1 MVLNWYIENSHEE
14 MLAIVDNH
22 KIMRNDK
29 AVEPVQYKTNRKQ
42 IVETCWKEEEMHGQ
56 FVR

>member
-1 MVLNWYIENSHEE
+1 

-22 KIMRNDK
+22 RIMRNDE

-42 IVETCWKEEEMHGQ
+42 IVEACWKEEEMHSQ